1 MSSPSAALPAIP
13 LPPASRTVHAVPAAS
28 FAASP
33 PIRPGRSVRRLP
45 SASLLSGDAE
55 VEIEHGEA
63 VYRLRLTALGKL
75 ILTK

>member
-1 MSSPSAALPAIP
+1 MSSHSAVLPAIP
-13 LPPASRTVHAVPAAS
+13 LPPGPPPASTASAA
-28 FAASP
+28 FAP
-33 PIRPGRSVRRLP
+33 PPRPGRGVRRLP
-45 SASLLSGDAE
+45 SASLLSGDPE

>member
-1 MSSPSAALPAIP
+1 MSSHSVALPAIP
-13 LPPASRTVHAVPAAS
+13 LPTVPHPASTASVAFSPSTRPA
-28 FAASP
+28 
-33 PIRPGRSVRRLP
+33 RGVRRLP